1 MDILIVSK
9 SSGLKSQFRLNNE
22 WLALGFA
29 ALFTLLGAVGYWGYY
44 VGTIN
49 GLSMEPGIVRLEI
62 QDQREFLSNLEK
74 DMDADLLA
82 FSASAARLHGYLS
95 RLDAVADRVVRFS
108 RLDPKELSFGD
119 PSPRG
124 GPVLE
129 ISKPPEWAGL
139 LADISALENEIEL
152 RQGKLTLLESF
163 LLDKRLQ
170 EEVEPIG
177 KPVRNG
183 WISSTYGYRVH
194 PISGRRE
201 FHNVLDFAGKAD
213 TFVRAVASG
222 VVTWSGSRWGYGN
235 MVEVNHGSGYLTRY
249 AHNKEN
255 LADLGQKVVKGETI
269 ALLGS
274 SGMSTGPHV
283 HFEVVY
289 KDKPVDP
296 KKFINEHGD

>member
-9 SSGLKSQFRLNNE
+9 SSGLRNQFRITTG
-22 WLALGFA
+22 WMAS
-29 ALFTLLGAVGYWGYY
+29 ALFAFMLVVGVAGYWGYHTG
-44 VGTIN
+44 VLN
-49 GLSMEPGIVRLEI
+49 GLSQEPDAVRLEI
-62 QDQREFLSNLEK
+62 QQQRVFLENLKK

-82 FSASAARLHGYLS
+82 FSASAASLHGYLS
-95 RLDAVADRVVRFS
+95 RLDAVADRVVRSS
-108 RLDPKELSFGD
+108 RLDPAEFSFGD
-119 PSPRG
+119 PSPTG
-124 GPVLE
+124 GPAVGA
-129 ISKPPEWAGL
+129 SKRPEWADL
-139 LADISALENEIEL
+139 LADISALEAEIDL

-163 LLDKRLQ
+163 LLEKQLH
-170 EEVEPIG
+170 EEVEPLG
-177 KPVRNG
+177 RPVRNG

-201 FHNVLDFAGKAD
+201 FHNGIDFAGKAN

-222 VVTWSGSRWGYGN
+222 VVTWSGTRWGYGN
-235 MVEVNHGSGYLTRY
+235 MVEINHGSGYLTRY

-255 LADLGQKVVKGETI
+255 LAALGQKVTKGEAI

-283 HFEVVY
+283 HFEVIY

-296 KKFINEHGD
+296 QRFINRLK